1 MKSFIIY
8 NALGEILRTGRCPDK
23 DLQLQAGS
31 DESVMEGIADDS
43 LHIIVDEM
51 VVDKPLE
58 SEESKNAEL
67 LLALRIK
74 RDFILTWCDWT
85 QLSDSPLTDS
95 DKIAWQAY
103 RQELRDL
110 PETYSDATPIDQ
122 VVFPNPP
129 N

>member
-43 LHIIVDEM
+43 LHIIVDQM

-110 PETYSDATPIDQ
+110 PETYSDATLMDQ

>member
-1 MKSFIIY
+1 MKSFITY
-8 NALGEILRTGRCPDK
+8 NALGEILRSGQCPDE

-43 LHIIVDEM
+43 MHIIVDGM

-58 SEESKNAEL
+58 SEESKNAES

-74 RDFILTWCDWT
+74 RDFILNWCDWT
-85 QLSDSPLTDS
+85 QLPDSPLTDS

-103 RQELRDL
+103 RQELRDITSHENWPNLTDEDWPIL
-110 PETYSDATPIDQ
+110 P
-122 VVFPNPP
+122 
-129 N
+129 

>member
-8 NALGEILRTGRCPDK
+8 NALGEILRTGQCPDK

-43 LHIIVDEM
+43 LHIIVDQM

-110 PETYSDATPIDQ
+110 PETYSDATLMDQ

>member
-58 SEESKNAEL
+58 SEGSKNAEL

-110 PETYSDATPIDQ
+110 PETYSDATLIDQ

>member
-8 NALGEILRTGRCPDK
+8 NALGEILRTGQCPDR

-58 SEESKNAEL
+58 SEGSKNAEL

-110 PETYSDATPIDQ
+110 PETYSDATLIDQ